1 MPLPFIIIAGA
12 AAAGLGGIGLGVNGA
27 VKMSDA
33 KKTSDMAQS
42 MHKESKERFER
53 NSKNA
58 NTLMDRLGRTEIEI
72 LNSFGEFSDL
82 VEKINN
88 RPTFKQCQ
96 IDDVSLPEFDAAEVR
111 KVAVGASATLA
122 SLSSAAVGTAGGF
135 AAAGAAVAIAA
146 SGVAS
151 TGTVIGSLSGAAAT
165 NAMLAALGGGS
176 LAAGGGGMALGS
188 AVLGAATL
196 GVGLLV
202 GGAIFGLTG
211 GKLSEKADE
220 AYAQAK
226 KERETV
232 DRIVNYLCILT
243 DQAYQYNESLMK
255 VNDVYQKHLG
265 DMRKLIKYQGR
276 TDWEEYSDGEKLMIQ
291 NTALLVGLLYK
302 MCKQALVIPA
312 KEKDGL
318 NTVDAVGAGNRR
330 READKVLEA
339 IRKSENL
346 A

>member
-202 GGAIFGLTG
+202 GV
-211 GKLSEKADE
+211 
-220 AYAQAK
+220 Q
-226 KERETV
+226 
-232 DRIVNYLCILT
+232 YL
-243 DQAYQYNESLMK
+243 
-255 VNDVYQKHLG
+255 G
-265 DMRKLIKYQGR
+265 
-276 TDWEEYSDGEKLMIQ
+276 
-291 NTALLVGLLYK
+291 
-302 MCKQALVIPA
+302 
-312 KEKDGL
+312 
-318 NTVDAVGAGNRR
+318 
-330 READKVLEA
+330 
-339 IRKSENL
+339 
-346 A
+346 